1 MIVLA
6 ITDGRRGV
14 SELLRR
20 MFQWRV
26 HASWYA
32 VALLLPITM
41 STAAAGLNIL
51 LGARPPSSQQLGT
64 WPALAGTF
72 ALLLLVP
79 GIGGAW
85 EEPGWRGYLTP
96 QLQGRHTGLTASLIV
111 GVLWASWHVPLFVN
125 GIVPW
130 SDALTIIPI
139 AIVFAW
145 LFNASGGSVLIL
157 MLCHAMNNT
166 MGWWRTMFL
175 GADTTREDFVL
186 LGLWCLV
193 AVVVTALVGAERLGR
208 GNVADESAPMS
219 RRSLVIGGRPGT
231 P

>member
-6 ITDGRRGV
+6 ITAGRRGV

-26 HASWYA
+26 NASWYA
-32 VALLLPITM
+32 VALLLPITI

-51 LGARPPSSQQLGT
+51 LGAAPPSSQQLGT

-96 QLQGRHTGLTASLIV
+96 QLQGRHTGLTASLIT

-130 SDALTIIPI
+130 SDALTIIPT

-145 LFNASGGSVLIL
+145 VSRHEQHRGLVANHV
-157 MLCHAMNNT
+157 
-166 MGWWRTMFL
+166 
-175 GADTTREDFVL
+175 
-186 LGLWCLV
+186 LWCRHNARRLHSSGT
-193 AVVVTALVGAERLGR
+193 VVPCCSCGHGA
-208 GNVADESAPMS
+208 
-219 RRSLVIGGRPGT
+219 RRSRAPG
-231 P
+231 PRQRCR